1 MTEKLQRVAKA
12 RHKGTPRT
20 VQSKGAGAH
29 HPPVQNLPK
38 TPQNRAR
45 QGLTAKQEVFA
56 QAVSN
61 GLTLADAY
69 RAAYE
74 ASDMKEA
81 TIWSESSRLM
91 ANPRVTARIGQLI
104 RAKEQETLNE
114 AVELRRMVIQR
125 LTREAEIAEPAS
137 ARIRALELLGK
148 LDMVGLFKPLDQKPM
163 PERTAEQIEED
174 VPRQLLIH
182 FNLTALCLRP
192 S

>member
-1 MTEKLQRVAKA
+1 
-12 RHKGTPRT
+12 
-20 VQSKGAGAH
+20 
-29 HPPVQNLPK
+29 
-38 TPQNRAR
+38 
-45 QGLTAKQEVFA
+45 
-56 QAVSN
+56 
-61 GLTLADAY
+61 
-69 RAAYE
+69 
-74 ASDMKEA
+74 
-81 TIWSESSRLM
+81 M